1 MYLDF
6 FKLKQLPFRMTADPG
21 FHFENAQRAEAK
33 KKLLAALTEAPPG
46 GEGCVWVSGEAGI
59 GKTILVQD
67 ALEQLRDRFAVVQIR
82 QAEISIAEFH
92 EAIITVLGPKTP
104 VQAGA
109 GSVADLNACLAEHAK
124 SGRRVLLFL
133 DNGEVLSADLLDE
146 ILRMPWRSE
155 TTQRILRIV
164 LAARP
169 SLGNTLRKPRF
180 DGYASRL
187 GLRIELLPLTMDE
200 TRGYLEH
207 RLTVAGRAGGGI
219 FAEDVLAEI
228 QRYTGG
234 VPRLINTLA
243 DAALMAAFN
252 RDHSSISA
260 FDIRGAAKQLQ
271 WVEYDARANRHERPT
286 ADADEGSIGH
296 IRIEHQ
302 GATVAEFDLP
312 LGKITMGRSPSND
325 VAIESRFVSRN
336 HCRVVT
342 TAHYSVIEDL
352 QSQNGLMVDS
362 RRVSVHRLHHGDRVQ
377 MGEHI
382 LVYSRLPSRGRS
394 SVETFPLRLGGAS
407 SIGSDTGQTGL
418 IASIPTPKE
427 PKDG

>member
-6 FKLKQLPFRMTADPG
+6 FKLKQLPFRMTADPS
-21 FHFENAQRAEAK
+21 FHFENAQRADAK
-33 KKLLAALTEAPPG
+33 KKLLAALTEAPAG
-46 GEGCVWVSGEAGI
+46 GEGCVWVGGETGI

-67 ALEQLRDRFAVVQIR
+67 ALGVLRNQFTVVQIR
-82 QAEISIAEFH
+82 QPEISIAEFH
-92 EAIITVLGPKTP
+92 EAIITVLGAKTP
-104 VQAGA
+104 ASA
-109 GSVADLNACLAEHAK
+109 RKGSDLSTCLAEHARA
-124 SGRRVLLFL
+124 GRRVLLFL
-133 DNGEVLSADLLDE
+133 DNGEVLSADLLEE
-146 ILRMPWRSE
+146 ILSMPWRSE
-155 TTQRILRIV
+155 VTQRVLRIV

-180 DGYASRL
+180 DGYASRF
-187 GLRIELLPLTMDE
+187 GLRVVLLPLTTDE

-219 FAEDVLAEI
+219 FAEDALAEI
-228 QRYTGG
+228 QRFTGG

-252 RDHSSISA
+252 RDHTSISA

-271 WVEYDARANRHERPT
+271 WVEYDARAHRNEQPA
-286 ADADEGSIGH
+286 ADVEDGSIGH

-312 LGKITMGRSPSND
+312 PGKITMGRSPSND
-325 VAIESRFVSRN
+325 VTIESRFVSRN
-336 HCRVVT
+336 HCRLVT

-382 LVYSRLPSRGRS
+382 LAYSRLPARGRS
-394 SVETFPLRLGGAS
+394 NVVAFPLRLGAAS
-407 SIGSDTGQTGL
+407 AGSDTGQTGL
-418 IASIPTPKE
+418 IVSIPAAKE
-427 PKDG
+427 PTDG